1 MKRSFIA
8 MMLSTAICTS
18 AVHAVP
24 YCDALMKVDTL
35 PKKYKKKGP
44 FYSDAGQGWIIA
56 GDQLITDFS
65 FGEEPRFL
73 MTKIAEAFDARGIK
87 LVLAVPPPRPLF
99 MSAVIE
105 GYDKNK
111 ATDSFLTYLRNIT
124 DTGVIAPDLLTPMQ
138 ASLGTDAYFQRDTH
152 WTPKGAAFAAI
163 TLAHKIGEADEFKK
177 SFSGLDFIE
186 VYSEK
191 GSLTTVV
198 DKVCETT
205 LKPEE
210 VMASS
215 FSKRGYASDLL
226 SENPSEVQKVALAG
240 TSFSNR
246 YNRDVYRFSDAL
258 SFALD
263 APVENHSISGGGII
277 SALETLILSDTFQRN
292 AYQTVIWEVPY
303 TQSLSDIYSLR
314 QILGALRV
322 FEYSEVNEVYK
333 GTVGSDW
340 QSIPLSLKLAGNF
353 ALQIVADSS
362 ELKQVDVELYNQAN
376 EKTRLKLRKSSR
388 VPTQLQSDKWTV
400 SLEGLD
406 ISEIKKMKVR
416 LKGVKANQ
424 SLSAS
429 LLY

>member
-1 MKRSFIA
+1 
-8 MMLSTAICTS
+8 
-18 AVHAVP
+18 
-24 YCDALMKVDTL
+24 MKVDTL

-44 FYSDAGQGWIIA
+44 FYSDSDQGWIIS

-111 ATDSFLTYLRNIT
+111 ATDSFLTYLKNIT

-138 ASLGTDAYFQRDTH
+138 ASLGNDAYFQRDTH
-152 WTPKGAAFAAI
+152 WTPKGAAFAAL
-163 TLAHKIGEADEFKK
+163 TLAHKIGEADEFEK

-226 SENPSEVQKVALAG
+226 SDTPSEVQKLALAG

-263 APVENHSISGGGII
+263 APVENYSISGGGII
-277 SALETLILSDTFQRN
+277 SALETLILSDTFQSD

-340 QSIPLSLKLAGNF
+340 QSIPLSQKLAGNF

-416 LKGVKANQ
+416 LKGAKATQ
-424 SLSAS
+424 SLSAN
-429 LLY
+429 LIY